1 MERVGVVIPLYNHE
15 AFVGEAVRSVLGQT
29 VDGVELVVV
38 DDGSRDGS
46 VAAARSA
53 IAEFPGRRARL
64 IEQENRGAHAAIM
77 RGLAELDTPVCAV
90 LNSDDLYETNRFE
103 RMVPALAGPLAI
115 AFSALR
121 LIDDRG
127 QLVIRIDAPECGRQL
142 IAFEDIIRNDAIGCA
157 DLLQHDRNLLPADH
171 AWSRGYAAAL
181 TAAETEPTIGF
192 ALLVHNFSVTSGNFV
207 FTRALYDRLGGF
219 GDQEFAHDWDFLMRS
234 VALTEPVFVNEQ
246 LMRYRVHGSNTTE
259 SVRGLLESECEH
271 AMSRYVSLL
280 DEVRGAN
287 PLAPC
292 VDRWACYWGRF
303 GRRRLF
309 YAPSGTAES
318 RPWYQ
323 ALAGSVG

>member
-46 VAAARSA
+46 VAAARAA

-103 RMVPALAGPLAI
+103 RMAPALAGPLAI

-127 QLVIRIDAPECGRQL
+127 RT
-142 IAFEDIIRNDAIGCA
+142 
-157 DLLQHDRNLLPADH
+157 LPADH
-171 AWSRGYAAAL
+171 AWSRWYAAAL

-219 GDQEFAHDWDFLMRS
+219 GNQEFAHDWDFLMRS

-259 SVRGLLESECEH
+259 SVRVLLESECEH
-271 AMSRYVSLL
+271 AMARYVSLL